1 MCHLVSSLTMI
12 KLSKFNNAFLQVFN
26 FFFLKKASA
35 IFSKM
40 ARFCSDWFINWRQV
54 SKKKGMFING
64 SCWKSENRF
73 CLRCVKI
80 RPWTLAF
87 YLKRIMLSLKT
98 LIVYIYCRDP
108 WKLSKWQ
115 IYCDVKE
122 GGREKTRIVKTRREK
137 TRREKTSYT
146 NLAYFLPIG
155 SCGKRK

>member
-1 MCHLVSSLTMI
+1 MCHLVRSLTII
-12 KLSKFNNAFLQVFN
+12 KLSKFNNALLQVFN

-40 ARFCSDWFINWRQV
+40 SRFCSDWFTNLRQV
-54 SKKKGMFING
+54 SKKGMFING

-98 LIVYIYCRDP
+98 LIVYIYCIDP

-122 GGREKTRIVKTRREK
+122 GGREKRE
-137 TRREKTSYT
+137 EK
-146 NLAYFLPIG
+146 
-155 SCGKRK
+155 KRVI